1 MLYRVLQLASMV
13 DLLFLEVGI
22 ILSEFGNEKLDNKFE
37 KLRVINNLYLLL
49 PLAQTINLLFLGV

>member
-1 MLYRVLQLASMV
+1 MV